1 MFSVGHPGVWL
12 DAVQSTS
19 AWMFTIFLAV
29 VFPLIDYVLYARL
42 KSTLQIYAWNILALW
57 SLAGVC
63 VWITRTNYLTLNDL
77 GERPG
82 NAHRVLL
89 ISGILIAIIVLLIGA
104 QKKQKK
110 KPNQERLNKSLDRV
124 RRMLP
129 KTPTERAVW
138 IIVSIT
144 AGVCEEILYRGW
156 LLSLFA
162 ATLGSV
168 WLGLLIS
175 SIIFGFAHTYQG
187 RNGIL
192 GTGVLGAMFGLLF
205 IFSGSLIPG
214 QVLHAV
220 IDLNNGLAVG
230 KVAQR
235 SEVRSPPE

>member
-1 MFSVGHPGVWL
+1 M
-12 DAVQSTS
+12 
-19 AWMFTIFLAV
+19 
-29 VFPLIDYVLYARL
+29 
-42 KSTLQIYAWNILALW
+42 
-57 SLAGVC
+57 
-63 VWITRTNYLTLNDL
+63 NYLTLNDL

-104 QKKQKK
+104 QKKLKK
-110 KPNQERLNKSLDRV
+110 KASQERLSNSLDKV

-129 KTPTERAVW
+129 KTSTERAVW
-138 IIVSIT
+138 IVVSIT
-144 AGVCEEILYRGW
+144 AGVCEEVLYRGW

-162 ATLGSV
+162 AALGSV

-192 GTGVLGAMFGLLF
+192 GTGVLGAIFGLLF

-214 QVLHAV
+214 QVLHAAM
-220 IDLNNGLAVG
+220 DLNNGLALG
-230 KVAQR
+230 KVASR
-235 SEVRSPPE
+235 TEA

>member
-12 DAVQSTS
+12 DAVHSTS
-19 AWMFTIFLAV
+19 AWVFTFLLAV
-29 VFPLIDYVLYARL
+29 VFPAIDYVLYARL

-63 VWITRTNYLTLNDL
+63 VWITRMNYLTLNDL

-82 NAHRVLL
+82 NAYRTLL
-89 ISGILIAIIVLLIGA
+89 ISGILIAIVVLLIGA

-110 KPNQERLNKSLDRV
+110 KESPEQLNNSLDRV
-124 RRMLP
+124 RRLLP
-129 KTPTERAVW
+129 KTSTERAVW
-138 IIVSIT
+138 VVVSIS
-144 AGVCEEILYRGW
+144 AGICEEVLYRGW

-175 SIIFGFAHTYQG
+175 SIIFGFAHAYQG
-187 RNGIL
+187 RPAIL
-192 GTGVLGAMFGLLF
+192 GTGVIGAVFGFLF

-214 QVLHAV
+214 QVLHAAM
-220 IDLNNGLAVG
+220 DLNNGLALG
-230 KVAQR
+230 KVAKR
-235 SEVRSPPE
+235 AEV